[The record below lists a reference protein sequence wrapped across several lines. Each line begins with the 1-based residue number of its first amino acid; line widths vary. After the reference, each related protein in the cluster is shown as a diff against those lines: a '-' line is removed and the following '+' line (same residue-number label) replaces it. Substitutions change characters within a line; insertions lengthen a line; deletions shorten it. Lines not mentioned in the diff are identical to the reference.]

1 MGRKRKGERA
11 DGLIQINASLG
22 RDENGKRVRKCFY
35 GHTRAEAER
44 KRDEYL
50 RMRGRGGDR
59 YQAGITLGEW
69 IDEYSK
75 TYRTGIN
82 PLYLDR
88 DLVPYTRLKK
98 RLGEMVLKAVREVDL
113 QAALN
118 ELQGQSYS
126 SVRTYRQTIRRIFA
140 KAYRN
145 GLIAVDPSEDLKL
158 PAYTK
163 GTHRELEKWE
173 ITLIREHWSE
183 AQPYGLWMLLMLYA
197 GLRRGEMMAL
207 QWDAVDMDARTITVR
222 QTAVIDKNRA
232 VIEDRAKTAAGLRIL
247 PMPGVLFD
255 ALSMTPEAERTG
267 FVCRAKKGEAL
278 TAHAVTRGTET
289 FLNMMTRVANNRP
302 LKPSRGNSLEG
313 LPPVE
318 WRLHDLRHTYCCFL
332 YDAGVD
338 VKTAAYLMG
347 HADIRVT
354 MEIYT
359 HLSEAR
365 KVKSTDKLLA
375 FLGQIDG

>member
-1 MGRKRKGERA
+1 MARKRKGERA
-11 DGLIQINASLG
+11 DGLIQISVSLG
-22 RDENGKRVRKCFY
+22 RDENGKRIRKVVY
-35 GHTRAEAER
+35 GHTRQEAER

-50 RMRGRGGDR
+50 LMRGRGGDR
-59 YQAGITLGEW
+59 YQAGMMLGAW
-69 IDEYSK
+69 IDEYCK
-75 TYRTGIN
+75 AYRTGVN
-82 PLYLDR
+82 PLYLAR
-88 DLVPYTRLKK
+88 DAVPYMRLKK

-118 ELQGQSYS
+118 DLQGQSYS
-126 SVRTYRQTIRRIFA
+126 SVRTYRQTIRRVFG
-140 KAYRN
+140 KAYKN
-145 GLIAVDPSEDLKL
+145 GLIAVDPSTDLVL
-158 PAYTK
+158 PACTK

-173 ITLIREHWSE
+173 VALIREHWSK
-183 AQPYGLWMLLMLYA
+183 ALPYGLWMLLMLYA

-207 QWDAVDMDARTITVR
+207 QWEAVDMDARTLTVR

-232 VIEDRAKTAAGLRIL
+232 IIEDRAKTAAGLRVL

-255 ALSMTPEAERTG
+255 ALSMIPEAERSG
-267 FVCRAKKGEAL
+267 FVCRDKKGEAL
-278 TAHAVTRGTET
+278 TAHAVSRGTET
-289 FLNMMTRVANNRP
+289 FLNVMTRAANGRP

-313 LPPVE
+313 LPRVE

-365 KVKSTDKLLA
+365 KATSADKLLA
-375 FLGQIDG
+375 FLDQKDE